1 MKRLVW
7 VLSGALFGVGACVS
21 GMVRPSKVLG
31 FLDVGGLSSG
41 TWDPTL
47 AVVMAVALAIHVVA
61 WRIVARR
68 AAPPLGD
75 AYPGPPS
82 TVIDARLVGGAALFG
97 AGWGLAG
104 FCPGPAMASVV
115 TGVTASLVFVAALV
129 GAMALVQR
137 VDRSAGNKDETMPM
151 P

>member
-1 MKRLVW
+1 MKRLVP
-7 VLSGALFGVGACVS
+7 LLCGALFGGGVCVS

-31 FLDVGGLSSG
+31 FLDFGGA
-41 TWDPTL
+41 WDASL
-47 AVVMAVALAIHVVA
+47 AVVMGVALAIHVVA
-61 WRIVARR
+61 WKLARGK
-68 AAPPLGD
+68 PPLGG

-104 FCPGPAMASVV
+104 FCPGPAMVSVV
-115 TGVTASLVFVAALV
+115 SGVTASLVFVAALV
-129 GAMALVQR
+129 GAMAIYQR
-137 VDRSAGNKDETMPM
+137 VDRTAGAKDETVPV